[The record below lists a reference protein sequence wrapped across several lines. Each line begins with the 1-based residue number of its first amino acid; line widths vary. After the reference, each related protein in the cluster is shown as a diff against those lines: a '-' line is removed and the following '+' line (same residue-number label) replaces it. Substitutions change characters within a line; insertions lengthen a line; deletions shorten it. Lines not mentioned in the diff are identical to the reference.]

1 MVILHFF
8 YAVCQREQTVRLPEL
23 NTKVQG
29 EETDRSAFT
38 SRSVGCTAATRFG
51 SLTRTVVKS

>member
-29 EETDRSAFT
+29 KKRTDQHSHLGVLA
-38 SRSVGCTAATRFG
+38 VQ
-51 SLTRTVVKS
+51 LPPDLDH

>member
-23 NTKVQG
+23 STKVQG
-29 EETDRSAFT
+29 KKQISIHIQECWLYSCHQIWLIDKDCS
-38 SRSVGCTAATRFG
+38 
-51 SLTRTVVKS
+51 